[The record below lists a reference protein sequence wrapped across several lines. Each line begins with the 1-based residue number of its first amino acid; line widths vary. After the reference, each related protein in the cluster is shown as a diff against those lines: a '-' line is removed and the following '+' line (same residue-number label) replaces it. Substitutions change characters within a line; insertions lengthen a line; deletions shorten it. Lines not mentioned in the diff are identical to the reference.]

1 MATTV
6 AAEPSK
12 PAAKVTRA
20 GWYALF
26 LVSSAQGLSLL
37 DRQILS
43 ILAPAIKADLEIG
56 DAELG
61 LLYGTLFA
69 LFYALFSLPL
79 GRLVDG
85 WIRTRLLAFCI
96 LAWSMFAGISA
107 FAQSFALLAVSR
119 LGVGVGEA
127 AAQPAANSIIF
138 DTFPRERRGTAMA
151 AMGVATALGLG
162 LSMTL
167 GGVVAGWW
175 DARYPEGAFG
185 FSGWQFAFLVASLP
199 GLLLAWAI
207 YRLREPER
215 GAIDG
220 ITAPPDPAPF
230 KASAAVLGAVTPGTN
245 WYYLWSRKAGARQWT
260 INLVSMAV
268 ILVACVFMA
277 RTLQG
282 FSPRPD
288 TRLFGLSF
296 NAHELQWFVVGFGAF
311 VILNLFQSLKLTDR
325 PTFNVVLSPSL
336 VLLMIVGGL
345 QTSINYGVMGFTPS
359 FLVREFGLSPAETGL
374 QFGLLA
380 AALGI
385 AGPIIAGPLS
395 DWLTVRMGATGRVW
409 LTIFSLGISPFM
421 SFWLFAA
428 TDLVSF
434 YIRFALYS
442 LVLTLWLPPIYSLYY
457 DLVLPRMRGMTSS
470 IYIIVSTL
478 LGLGMGPYFVGIVSD
493 RNEGDLA
500 LAITS
505 LNVVGPVIVVILLY
519 VLTRINR
526 DESTVIERARAG
538 GEAV

>member
-6 AAEPSK
+6 AEEPLK
-12 PAAKVTRA
+12 PAARVTSA

-43 ILAPAIKADLEIG
+43 ILAPSIKADLQIG

-85 WIRTRLLAFCI
+85 WIRTRLLAICI
-96 LAWSMFAGISA
+96 LAWSVFAGLSA
-107 FAQSFALLAVSR
+107 FAGGFALLAISR

-138 DTFPRERRGTAMA
+138 DTFPREKRGTAMA
-151 AMGVATALGLG
+151 AMGIATALGLG
-162 LSMTL
+162 LSMAL

-175 DARYPEGAFG
+175 DARYPDGAFG

-207 YRLREPER
+207 YRMREPER

-220 ITAPPDPAPF
+220 IVAPPDPAPF
-230 KASAAVLGAVTPGTN
+230 KASAAVLAAVTPGAN
-245 WYYLWSRKAGARQWT
+245 WLHLWNRKAGARQWT
-260 INLVSMAV
+260 INLVSLAV
-268 ILVACVFMA
+268 IIVVCVFMA

-288 TRLFGLSF
+288 THLFGLSF
-296 NAHELQWFVVGFGAF
+296 NAHELQWFVVAFGAF
-311 VILNLFQSLKLTDR
+311 VILNVFQSLKLTDR
-325 PTFNVVLSPSL
+325 PTYNVVLSPSL
-336 VLLMIVGGL
+336 ILLMVVGGL

-359 FLVREFGLSPAETGL
+359 FLVREFGLSQAETGL

-385 AGPIIAGPLS
+385 GGPVIAGPLS
-395 DWLTVRMGATGRVW
+395 DWLTARMGARGRVW
-409 LTIFSLGISPFM
+409 LTIFSLGVSPFI
-421 SFWLFAA
+421 SFWLYAA
-428 TDLVSF
+428 PDVISF
-434 YIRFALYS
+434 YIRFTLYS
-442 LVLTLWLPPIYSLYY
+442 IILTLWLPPVYSLYY

-493 RNEGDLA
+493 RNKGDLA
-500 LAITS
+500 VAITS
-505 LNVVGPVIVVILLY
+505 LNVVGPVIVVILLF

-526 DESTVIERARAG
+526 DESTVLERARAG
-538 GEAV
+538 GEPV